1 MNMLIFK
8 IKLEKMVSY
17 CVTVLFEISKAA
29 FRAFFWRGWQ
39 QRGAVLCGLWDLS
52 SLAPAVEV
60 PSSNHWTIREFP
72 RVHHFL
78 MKEEF

>member
-1 MNMLIFK
+1 
-8 IKLEKMVSY
+8 MVSY

-52 SLAPAVEV
+52 SLG
-60 PSSNHWTIREFP
+60 PSSESTKFQPLDHQVIP
-72 RVHHFL
+72 
-78 MKEEF
+78 